1 MEYSLIPSDLA
12 MKRAKTDGILSLNKT
27 RKIRNWYLIIKEILS
42 QFRTIGIKFY
52 KANIIKIDI
61 FNSS

>member
-27 RKIRNWYLIIKEILS
+27 RKIRNWYLVIKEDLS
-42 QFRTIGIKFY
+42 KFRTIGIKFY
-52 KANIIKIDI
+52 EANIIKIDI

>member
-12 MKRAKTDGILSLNKT
+12 MKRAKTDGILALNKT

>member
-52 KANIIKIDI
+52 EASIINIDL
-61 FNSS
+61 FNPS